1 MITATDDSTPLTT
14 SHVSPPPPTTDNTL
28 STSASVQIP
37 TAPEPPSEPL
47 QIDDEAV
54 MDSMNTN
61 LAMSLLDSSDETEVD
76 EESDSKDKSSDD
88 DPWA

>member
-14 SHVSPPPPTTDNTL
+14 SHVSPPPPTADNTL

-47 QIDDEAV
+47 QIDDEEV
-54 MDSMNTN
+54 MDSMDTN
-61 LAMSLLDSSDETEVD
+61 LAMSLLDSDESEVD